1 MIKNNKKQK
10 KKKKKKEKKRK
21 RKKKK
26 KERKKEKISKKEEN
40 LGAKNS
46 ELRKI
51 WGIPDFGRF
60 LKIPIVRA
68 EFETFR
74 ERSNVFPLEP

>member
-10 KKKKKKEKKRK
+10 KRRKKRK

-26 KERKKEKISKKEEN
+26 KERKKEKISEKEEN

-51 WGIPDFGRF
+51 WGIPDFGRL

-68 EFETFR
+68 EFDTFR